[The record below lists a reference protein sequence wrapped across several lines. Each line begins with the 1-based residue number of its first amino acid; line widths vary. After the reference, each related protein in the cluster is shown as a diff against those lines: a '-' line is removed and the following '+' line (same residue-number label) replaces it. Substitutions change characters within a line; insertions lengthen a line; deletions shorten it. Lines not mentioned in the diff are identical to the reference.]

1 MQDGG
6 LKIVNADFVFC
17 DVPAEFIGAAV
28 VESTLDTCPRHPCG
42 EAVWM
47 MITA

>member
-1 MQDGG
+1 MKDGS

-17 DVPAEFIGAAV
+17 DVPAEFISAAV
-28 VESTLDTCPRHPCG
+28 VEATFDTSARHPCG

>member
-17 DVPAEFIGAAV
+17 DVPAEFISAAV
-28 VESTLDTCPRHPCG
+28 VEATFDTSPRHPG
-42 EAVWM
+42 SEAVGM